1 MFTSK
6 RPRTV
11 AHGGLV
17 LILVAL
23 LTLSAGPHA
32 HAAQADDAPPTPGE
46 IFQQVSPSIPYI
58 ETPTGTADAE
68 MKKGVPYFR
77 HKGVEHDVIN
87 ANETEYAFIEI
98 ELK

>member
-6 RPRTV
+6 RPRINRIPAGAHTV

-58 ETPTGTADAE
+58 ETPTGTGSVA
-68 MKKGVPYFR
+68 GVKAPPAC
-77 HKGVEHDVIN
+77 VIP
-87 ANETEYAFIEI
+87 
-98 ELK
+98 